1 MIDSNRRNFL
11 KASASVA
18 AMAVMPRMASSSDA
32 PASSGFTLTP
42 LPYAADALEPHI
54 DAQTMAIHHGKHHAG
69 YVTNLNAA
77 VARVPELAGKSLHQI
92 ISRLPDAPDDVRTAL
107 RNHGGGT
114 ANHDLFWS
122 TMAPGAGGA
131 PQGGLAEAIG
141 RTFGSF
147 AAFQTAFSD
156 AAMKRF
162 GSGWAWLVVRG
173 DRSLG
178 IVSTANQDS
187 PLMKGIIEEAAEGTP
202 ILGLDVWEHAYYLKY
217 QNRRADY
224 IKAWWNVVDWGRVA
238 ELHQKA

>member
-1 MIDSNRRNFL
+1 MTDSNRRNFL
-11 KASASVA
+11 KTSAAIATLA
-18 AMAVMPRMASSSDA
+18 AMPRMASATDA
-32 PASSGFTLTP
+32 TTPPGFTLLP
-42 LPYAADALEPHI
+42 LPYAVDALEPHI
-54 DAQTMAIHHGKHHAG
+54 DAQTMSIHHGKHHAG
-69 YVTNLNAA
+69 YVTQLNAA
-77 VARVPELAGKSLHQI
+77 VAKAPALAGKSLHEI
-92 ISRLPDAPDDVRTAL
+92 LGRLSDAPEEVRTAL

-147 AAFQTAFSD
+147 SAFQTAFSE

-178 IVSTANQDS
+178 IVSTPNQDS
-187 PLMKGIIEEAAEGTP
+187 PLMKGLVDESVEGTP

-224 IKAWWNVVDWGRVA
+224 IKAWWNVVDWGKVA
-238 ELHQKA
+238 ELHQKG